1 MEIQLGKCQILFKKM
16 FEELRL
22 KKYKWKS
29 RIILLSTPYYKTKE
43 YLEAKKI
50 YQKNIKLFHKNYLK
64 LITTKKKNKKFKI
77 SIIDFNGK
85 SKKNFRKLNFKNIL
99 KTLGQNSEKIKDR
112 KLKPTNLSLYS
123 DYNPRT
129 TTHGLGF
136 KNKEKAIFTIKTIR
150 KRELKYQVNVIAT
163 MLGRAKKHP
172 NQTSGMREAIKI
184 FTVWMKN
191 YKKIRSTQTDN

>member
-1 MEIQLGKCQILFKKM
+1 MFK
-16 FEELRL
+16 ELRL
-22 KKYKWKS
+22 KKYKWKC
-29 RIILLSTPYYKTKE
+29 RIILLSTPHYKNKE

-163 MLGRAKKHP
+163 MLGRAKNHP